1 MYEDAIKLYT
11 TILDNYEQTTSKL
24 ASLTVQI
31 DLIAAMFEMD
41 ENNQSTMNA
50 GVENFL
56 AKIKI
61 VKRIATLVKKE
72 GVFDPKKDNDMV
84 TRLLGLLTPIVEAA
98 EDETK
103 GMDFV
108 QRLMDGFEYTVN
120 QPVDE
125 FCFNA

>member
-1 MYEDAIKLYT
+1 MYEDAMKLYT